1 MSWVGIIVT
10 FALVDN
16 VLLSRLL
23 GVDTALCVPGSMR
36 SAIGIGTSTAI
47 LMAVSAFV
55 GWVVSSLLLVPLGL
69 EILRTPAFVLA
80 VAAIALL
87 MESAARRL
95 APGMVRSWGVSL
107 PEVAVNCAS
116 VGVVLIVTRSGYG
129 ALESIVGGLSAGAGY
144 LMVTAVMTAIRE
156 KLDVES
162 VPRAFRGLPLHLISA
177 GLLAYAF
184 LAFDRAFLSR
194 VLGG

>member
-23 GVDTALCVPGSMR
+23 GVDTALGVPGGMR
-36 SAIGIGTSTAI
+36 AAIGIGTSTAV
-47 LMAVSAFV
+47 LMAASAFV
-55 GWVVSSLLLVPLGL
+55 GWAVDSLLLVPFGL

-80 VAAIALL
+80 VAGVALL
-87 MESAARRL
+87 AELAAARF
-95 APGMVRSWGVSL
+95 APGKVRSWGVSL

-116 VGVVLIVTRSGYG
+116 VGVVLIITRSGYT
-129 ALESIVGGLSAGAGY
+129 ALQSIVGGLSAGAGY